1 MRKQSDQ
8 SKVRGISTKQ
18 FWILPKYQCHK
29 RENGETFVSS
39 HERITDM
46 DFSSLD
52 KIYETTAF
60 KTKQHRTVLQEDENK
75 VISTTALAFCL
86 NHT

>member
-1 MRKQSDQ
+1 MSQK
-8 SKVRGISTKQ
+8 T
-18 FWILPKYQCHK
+18 
-29 RENGETFVSS
+29 ENGETFVSS

-60 KTKQHRTVLQEDENK
+60 KTKQHRTVLQENENK